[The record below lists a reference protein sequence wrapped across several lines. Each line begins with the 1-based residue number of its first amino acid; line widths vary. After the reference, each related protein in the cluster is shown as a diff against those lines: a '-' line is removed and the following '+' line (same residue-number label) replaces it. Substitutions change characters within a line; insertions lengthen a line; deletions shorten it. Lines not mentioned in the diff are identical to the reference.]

1 MSSNV
6 PVQPPN
12 LKEVDPK
19 ALAIADFLRHNNEL
33 KQRQAILNGK
43 RQDFFRG
50 EYNDRW
56 TRGNN

>member
-50 EYNDRW
+50 E
-56 TRGNN
+56 